1 MPYIIGGIAGALI
14 AALIV
19 WFICWKKPKDE
30 IQIKNFQVEAENI
43 KLAQRNLELN
53 NSKTIIENQI
63 KEETEKLHNI
73 YQQIDDATFKID
85 NVKEEA
91 ERAKEEFLKSN
102 LAIAEKEL
110 ESHLEKTGE
119 KYRQAEDEYL
129 KEYLS
134 VMAEMTHTA
143 DEDIKKKQ
151 EESKTIA
158 ANIATLKT
166 QLQDIE
172 EVINAAVEAH
182 KLESAEKS
190 KIDFHRLIIPEEDLA
205 EIQVLRSVL
214 PKIRNPLALNKAIWK
229 VYYEKPYMD
238 LIGRTIGPN
247 KKTGIY
253 KITNINNGMSY
264 VGQAVDVAERWKQHI
279 KRGIGAET
287 PTKNKLYPAMLSE
300 GVENF
305 TFKLLAECP
314 KEQLNEKED
323 FYQNLFH
330 CKDYGYS
337 IK

>member
-1 MPYIIGGIAGALI
+1 MPYIIGGIVGALI

-19 WFICWKKPKDE
+19 WFICWKKPKDK

-43 KLAQRNLELN
+43 ELAQRNLELN

-63 KEETEKLHNI
+63 KEETEKLYNI
-73 YQQIDDATFKID
+73 YQQIDDATFKVD

-305 TFKLLAECP
+305 TFKLLAECS

>member
-1 MPYIIGGIAGALI
+1 MPYIIGGIVGALI

-43 KLAQRNLELN
+43 ELAQRNLELN

-63 KEETEKLHNI
+63 KEETEKLYNI
-73 YQQIDDATFKID
+73 YQQIDDATFKVD

-102 LAIAEKEL
+102 LAIAKKEL

-190 KIDFHRLIIPEEDLA
+190 RIDFHRLIIPEEDLA

-264 VGQAVDVAERWKQHI
+264 VGQAVKYRPV
-279 KRGIGAET
+279 
-287 PTKNKLYPAMLSE
+287 KNFS
-300 GVENF
+300 
-305 TFKLLAECP
+305 
-314 KEQLNEKED
+314 
-323 FYQNLFH
+323 
-330 CKDYGYS
+330 
-337 IK
+337 

>member
-1 MPYIIGGIAGALI
+1 MPYIIGGLIGALI

-30 IQIKNFQVEAENI
+30 ILKINKSIEQENEILYKDNTAYKETQQILK
-43 KLAQRNLELN
+43 
-53 NSKTIIENQI
+53 NQI
-63 KEETEKLHNI
+63 QEESEKLNKI
-73 YQQIDDATFKID
+73 YNQINDATFKVD

-91 ERAKEEFLKSN
+91 ERAKEEFLKQN

-110 ESHLEKTGE
+110 ENRLEQTGE

-134 VMAEMTHTA
+134 VMAEMTYTA

-151 EESKTIA
+151 EESKAIA

-166 QLQDIE
+166 QLQNIE

-190 KIDFHRLIIPEEDLA
+190 RIDFHRLIIPEEDLA

-287 PTKNKLYPAMLSE
+287 TTKNKLYPAMLSE

>member
-1 MPYIIGGIAGALI
+1 MPYIIGGIIGALI
-14 AALIV
+14 ATLIV

-30 IQIKNFQVEAENI
+30 ILKINKSIEQENEILYKNNTVYKETQQILK
-43 KLAQRNLELN
+43 
-53 NSKTIIENQI
+53 NQI
-63 KEETEKLHNI
+63 QEESEKLNKI
-73 YQQIDDATFKID
+73 YQQIDDATFKVD

-110 ESHLEKTGE
+110 ENHLEKTGE
-119 KYRQAEDEYL
+119 KYRQAEDAYL

-134 VMAEMTHTA
+134 IMAEMAYTA

-172 EVINAAVEAH
+172 EVIDAAVEAH
-182 KLESAEKS
+182 KLDSAEKS
-190 KIDFHRLIIPEEDLA
+190 RIDFHRLNIPEEDLA

-214 PKIRNPLALNKAIWK
+214 PKIRNPIALNKAIWK

>member
-1 MPYIIGGIAGALI
+1 MTTLISIICLIIIFLLGCFGGGAIAYSI
-14 AALIV
+14 YQ
-19 WFICWKKPKDE
+19 KKIKLP
-30 IQIKNFQVEAENI
+30 QIKRNEEIEKENEHL
-43 KLAQRNLELN
+43 KLRNKELI
-53 NSKTIIENQI
+53 NSKEILNQQI
-63 KEETEKLHNI
+63 KEESEKLNKI
-73 YQQIDDATFKID
+73 YNQINDAAFKVD

-91 ERAKEEFLKSN
+91 KRAKEEFLKSN
-102 LAIAEKEL
+102 LETAQKEL
-110 ESHLEKTGE
+110 ENHLEKTGE

-134 VMAEMTHTA
+134 VMAELTHTA

-190 KIDFHRLIIPEEDLA
+190 RIDFHRLIIPEEDLA

-305 TFKLLAECP
+305 TFKLLAECT
-314 KEQLNEKED
+314 KEQLNEN
-323 FYQNLFH
+323 QGSAN
-330 CKDYGYS
+330 
-337 IK
+337 